1 MRYRQ
6 VHLDFHNSGLLKD
19 VGSKFNKTQFQEA
32 LKIGHIDSI
41 TIFSKCHHG
50 YSYHPTNVGKMHPGL
65 NFDLLQAQLDAC
77 AEINVNTVVY
87 ISTGLDELS
96 ANLHPEWLN
105 RNPNES
111 TMWTEN
117 FSKPGYHKLC
127 NNTSY
132 LDYLVLQVEEV
143 MQKYKP
149 NGIFMDI
156 IGANPCYCSKCR
168 NDIINEGKDPF
179 NEKDAKEF
187 GEKVYKNYLLR
198 IEEAIRKYSASTSI
212 FHNAGHLFRGR
223 LDLVETYTHLELESL
238 PTGGWGY
245 DHFPLS
251 AAYART
257 LDFEF
262 LGMTGKFHK
271 SWGEFGGFKHPNAL
285 RYETALSIANG
296 AKCSIGDQLH
306 PLGDM
311 NLSTYRL
318 IGEAYKQVEAKE
330 KWCVKAT
337 HIADIGILSDEAVTG
352 QLGSQSDIGANRIM
366 LEGKFLYNVI
376 DADEDFKKYKLL
388 ILPDNIRLDEML
400 SKKIKEYLSNGGKI
414 LASSISCLKKD
425 EDVFAL
431 DMGIEFVGK
440 NKYMPTYFIPQFEI
454 TNGQTQ
460 YLMHQQ
466 NYVIKQKDAEIL
478 AYCENP
484 YFNREVHSFSSH
496 QNTPN
501 NPEEK
506 SPAIAQKSNI
516 IYIAWG
522 AFTDYAQNG
531 SLHSKEMVT
540 YAVDAL
546 LGEQKTLKTN
556 LPDKAVVSLTEQ
568 KQENRLV
575 AHLLFAH
582 TTVRGNTEVIQD
594 IVPLSNV
601 SLQINCER
609 TPTKVYLAPSME
621 EIDFEYTN
629 NKISLVVP
637 CVLCHQ
643 IVVVDLK

>member
-19 VGSKFNKTQFQEA
+19 VGSKFSKAQFQEA
-32 LKIGHIDSI
+32 LKIGHVDSI
-41 TIFSKCHHG
+41 TLFSKCHHG
-50 YSYHPTNVGKMHPGL
+50 YSYHPTNAGKMHPHL
-65 NFDLLQAQLDAC
+65 SFDLLQAQLEAC
-77 AEINVNTVVY
+77 AEIDVNTIVY
-87 ISTGLDELS
+87 LSTGLDEVA

-105 RNPNES
+105 RNADES
-111 TMWTEN
+111 TMWTSS
-117 FSKPGYHKLC
+117 FSIPGYHKLC

-132 LDYLVLQVEEV
+132 LDYLVAQVEEV
-143 MQKYKP
+143 MKKYNP

-156 IGANPCYCSKCR
+156 VGAYSCYCSKCR
-168 NDIINEGKDPF
+168 NDILNEGKNPF
-179 NEKDAKEF
+179 NEEDAIEF
-187 GEKVYKNYLLR
+187 GKKVYKNYLLK
-198 IEEAIRKYSASTSI
+198 IEEAIRKYNSTTTI
-212 FHNAGHLFRGR
+212 FHNAGLFKGK
-223 LDLVETYTHLELESL
+223 LDLIETFTHLEIESL

-318 IGEAYKQVEAKE
+318 IGEAYKEVEEKE
-330 KWCVKAT
+330 EWCKNST
-337 HIADIGILSDEAVTG
+337 HIVDIGVLSDEAITG
-352 QLGSQSDIGANRIM
+352 QLDSQCDIGANRIM
-366 LEGKFLYNVI
+366 LEGKYLYNII
-376 DADEDFKKYKLL
+376 DLNENFQKYKLL
-388 ILPDNIRLDEML
+388 ILPDNIRLDERL
-400 SKKIKEYLSNGGKI
+400 TKKINNYLSNGGKI
-414 LASSISCLKKD
+414 LASSTSCLKKD

-440 NKYMPTYFIPQFEI
+440 NKYMPTYFIPDFEI

-466 NYVIKQKDAEIL
+466 NYLIKQTDANIL

-484 YFNREVHSFSSH
+484 YFNREVFSFSSH
-496 QNTPN
+496 ANTPN

-506 SPAIAQKSNI
+506 FPAISKKGNI

-522 AFTDYAQNG
+522 VFTDFAQNG
-531 SLHSKEMVT
+531 SLHAKEMVL
-540 YAVDAL
+540 YAVDLL
-546 LGEQKTLKTN
+546 LGDQKTLKTN
-556 LPDKAVVSLTEQ
+556 LPDRAVVTLTEQ

-582 TTVRGNTEVIQD
+582 TTVRGDTEVIQD

-601 SLQINCER
+601 SVEINSEK

-621 EIDFEYTN
+621 EIGFKYNN
-629 NKISLVVP
+629 NKISFVVP
-637 CVLCHQ
+637 SVLCHQ
-643 IVVVDLK
+643 MIVVDLQ